1 MHIDMLP
8 GGLGVLSKAQAWTVE
23 QSVGYINA
31 NQLALAE
38 LRAVKA
44 DLSNQ
49 AEADRL
55 ENSIVKWIKYLTGRM
70 KTYFDYEMP

>member
-1 MHIDMLP
+1 MAREFRRVIRLESFQQTQLRRRSIPD
-8 GGLGVLSKAQAWTVE
+8 
-23 QSVGYINA
+23 NA
-31 NQLALAE
+31 NQLALAK

-70 KTYFDYEMP
+70 KTDFDYEMP